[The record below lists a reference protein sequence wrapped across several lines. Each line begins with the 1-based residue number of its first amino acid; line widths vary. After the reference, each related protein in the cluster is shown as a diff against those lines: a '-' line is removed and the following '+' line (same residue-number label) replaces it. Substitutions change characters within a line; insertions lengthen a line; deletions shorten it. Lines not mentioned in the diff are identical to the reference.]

1 MVQDGASGMPSPAGD
16 GPVAPGVGPGVRE
29 VAPGVVAL
37 TGLAALPEEE
47 DRARVVVSTLA
58 RDVFA
63 EGAHRVE
70 AEIDPHDV
78 HVRRVLQRAGL
89 RPEGTGRGRGAVDG
103 IPQDLLRLARLR
115 DDPAPGE
122 PGAFLAMLNA
132 TLPRKRVIVQGIV
145 RDGQGRILLCELTYK
160 ADWDLPGG
168 VAEPAESPVTS
179 LERELVE
186 ELGVELGVGDL
197 VAVDWLPPYR
207 QWEDAVLL
215 VFDVGTHPDLDG
227 RMTLQPSEIQGVHW
241 VRPQDA
247 AGYVAPYVARLLSS
261 LSDLP
266 PGGCLF
272 LEDGLPRGA

>member
-1 MVQDGASGMPSPAGD
+1 MVGDGASGMPSAAGD
-16 GPVAPGVGPGVRE
+16 GPVAPGVGPGARKVG
-29 VAPGVVAL
+29 PGVVAL
-37 TGLAALPEEE
+37 TGLAALPDDE
-47 DRARVVVSTLA
+47 DGARAVVSALV
-58 RDVFA
+58 RDAFA
-63 EGAHRVE
+63 AGSHRVE
-70 AEIDPHDV
+70 AEIDPHDL

-89 RPEGTGRGRGAVDG
+89 RPEGTGRGRGLAGG

-160 ADWDLPGG
+160 RDWDLPGG
-168 VAEPAESPVTS
+168 VAEPAESPVVS

-186 ELGVELGVGDL
+186 ELGLELGVGDL
-197 VAVDWLPPYR
+197 VAVDWLPPYK

-215 VFDVGTHPDLDG
+215 VFDVGTHPDLHE
-227 RMTLQPSEIQGVHW
+227 RATLQPSEIRGVHW
-241 VRPQDA
+241 VAPQDA
-247 AGYVAPYVARLLSS
+247 PGHVAPYVARLLSS
-261 LSDLP
+261 LVDLP
-266 PGGCLF
+266 PGRCLF

>member
-1 MVQDGASGMPSPAGD
+1 MPSAPAGR
-16 GPVAPGVGPGVRE
+16 VGLRQERE
-29 VAPGVVAL
+29 GVVCL
-37 TGLAALPEEE
+37 TGLEHLPEDDVAAAAVVAGLVEE
-47 DRARVVVSTLA
+47 A
-58 RDVFA
+58 FA
-63 EGAHRVE
+63 AGHHRVE
-70 AEIDPHDV
+70 AELPVGAAHQ
-78 HVRRVLQRAGL
+78 RRRRLLQRAGL
-89 RPEGTGRGRGAVDG
+89 RPEGVARGRGGEVDG

-247 AGYVAPYVARLLSS
+247 AGHVAPYVARLLSS
-261 LSDLP
+261 LSDRP

-272 LEDGLPRGA
+272 LEDGLPRGT